1 MGRFFAFRT
10 MLWQGIRLMSDFSSP
25 VAQGGAPLRILLE
38 KFYLLCGVFAGVFI
52 VGITALVMVQVAA
65 NAIDR
70 VAQMITGTAIG
81 LMVPSYAEFTGFFLV
96 GASFLALPY
105 AFHHGAHIR
114 VGLVLGRLS
123 AGPTRVMNS
132 VCLLVALGLSGFAAW
147 YAVQL
152 MLDSLEFGDMSSGL
166 VPVPLWVPQA
176 GMALGLI
183 GLAIAV
189 LDDLIVVLA
198 GKTPAFD
205 AIEVD
210 PASSSFER

>member
-1 MGRFFAFRT
+1 M
-10 MLWQGIRLMSDFSSP
+10 
-25 VAQGGAPLRILLE
+25 RILLE
-38 KFYLLCGVFAGVFI
+38 KFYLLCGVLAGVFI

-123 AGPTRVMNS
+123 AGPTRVMNL
-132 VCLLVALGLSGFAAW
+132 VCLLVALGLTSFAAW

-152 MLDSLEFGDMSSGL
+152 MLESLEFGDMSSGL

>member
-1 MGRFFAFRT
+1 
-10 MLWQGIRLMSDFSSP
+10 MLWQGSRLMSENSSS
-25 VAQGGAPLRILLE
+25 VAQGGPPLRILLE
-38 KFYLLCGVFAGVFI
+38 KFYLLCGVLAGVFI

-123 AGPTRVMNS
+123 AGPTRVMNL
-132 VCLLVALGLSGFAAW
+132 VCLLVALGLTSFAAW

-152 MLDSLEFGDMSSGL
+152 MLESLEFGDMSSGL

>member
-1 MGRFFAFRT
+1 MGRFFVFRT
-10 MLWQGIRLMSDFSSP
+10 MLWQGIRLMSENSSS
-25 VAQGGAPLRILLE
+25 VAQGGAPLRTLLE
-38 KFYLLCGVFAGVFI
+38 KFYLLCGVLAGVFI
-52 VGITALVMVQVAA
+52 VGIAALVMVQVAA

-70 VAQMITGTAIG
+70 VAQLITGTAIG

-123 AGPTRVMNS
+123 AGPTRVMNL
-132 VCLLVALGLSGFAAW
+132 VCLLVALGLTSFAGW
-147 YAVQL
+147 YSVQL